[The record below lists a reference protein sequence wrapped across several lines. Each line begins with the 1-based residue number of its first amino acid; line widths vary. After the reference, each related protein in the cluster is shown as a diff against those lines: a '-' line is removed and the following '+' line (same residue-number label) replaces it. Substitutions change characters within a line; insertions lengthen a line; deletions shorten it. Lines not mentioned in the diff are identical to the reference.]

1 MLLGNCVVSF
11 MTIRSNIARPLGW
24 CLFTAAGYG
33 CCHDASIFSSQCSE
47 ALFLPRYLQA
57 GLNSQEEPNGDGQG
71 VAVGEDYE
79 KDSSYSLPRNAASP
93 GNDGATAD
101 DSKKAEESQAE
112 FTDAVDGLDDIVTGM
127 NAFVDDSNA
136 GLDGAEVEAV
146 GGPVQF
152 DVDKFMS
159 LLNGEDLM

>member
-1 MLLGNCVVSF
+1 MWNTCYLS
-11 MTIRSNIARPLGW
+11 P
-24 CLFTAAGYG
+24 Y
-33 CCHDASIFSSQCSE
+33 
-47 ALFLPRYLQA
+47 YLQT
-57 GLNSQEEPNGDGQG
+57 GLDPREEARGDDDG

-79 KDSSYSLPRNAASP
+79 KDTSHSVSGDTASP

-101 DSKKAEESQAE
+101 DRKKTQESQAG
-112 FTDAVDGLDDIVTGM
+112 FADAVDGLDDIVTGM